1 MLPSLPCP
9 TPLPLQ
15 RPPDEPLRGGW
26 VEPYDAEFAPET
38 GSQGLLQYWEL
49 LRRRRGAILLFAALG
64 VVAAILLSLPQTP
77 LYRAEAKLEIQG
89 GGDNVSGLGEIDDAP
104 ADRYLSEFEIATQVE
119 MLESRVLLEKVSDKL
134 GLERRGEFAA
144 PQGRLA
150 LWRQAIGLPAADP
163 LSPRERA
170 LEAAADRVEVS
181 SSRRSRIVTITAEWP
196 DPALAARFAN
206 TLAETYIEHNL
217 QTRWDSTQ
225 RTSVWLT
232 RQLEQLRS
240 KLETA
245 SEKLQTYAAASG
257 LLYTSEK
264 ENVAES
270 KLQQLQSELS
280 SAEAS
285 RIDKQSSYELAK
297 NGPADALPAVLDN
310 LPLRNYQQQ
319 LTDLRRQQAELA
331 ATYTPE
337 HSKVKRV
344 AAQIAEIVAAIERE
358 RSRALQRI
366 ANEFEAATRREGLL
380 AADYRRQSAFVSE
393 QGRKA
398 IQYNILKG
406 EVETTRQLY
415 DSLLQKVKEAGVASA
430 IRASNIRLVDPAQP
444 PRHPYR
450 PRHLVNASIGL
461 LLGLFGGV
469 LFVLVGE
476 QIDRTIKQPGDSML
490 YMNLPELGIIPTL
503 KAANP
508 SAPGLNAPGLN
519 APGLNAPGGSA
530 AGLNTSHWNAPGLN
544 LPGAARTEPSA
555 GNDCPGDGQPPEP
568 DAEFRAAEFTAAESP
583 APEFSRGA
591 AQGPRSIE
599 LVAWRDKPSLC
610 AESFRA
616 TLTSIL
622 FAGGQG
628 GRPRVLVVTSPNP
641 GEGKTTVISNLAV
654 SLAEINRRVLLID
667 ADLRRPRVHQVFGM
681 PNRFGLT
688 DLLSS
693 PEPIEQIPLKASSL
707 ESGVPGL
714 YVLPSG
720 SRTYNISSLL
730 HSPRMSELLERALR
744 VFDTVLID
752 TPPVKQIA
760 DARVLGRLSDG
771 VVLVLRAG
779 QTTRGTARAAAD
791 RFAEDGIRVLGTVL
805 NSWDPDTNGSGY
817 YDGYSYDDGYYG
829 DERAEAAKSSG

>member
-1 MLPSLPCP
+1 MLDQLLTSLPRP

-15 RPPDEPLRGGW
+15 RRPEEPLRGGW
-26 VEPYDAEFAPET
+26 VESYEADFPPES
-38 GSQGLLQYWEL
+38 GSQGLLQYWGV
-49 LRRRRGAILLFAALG
+49 LRRRRGAVVLFAALG
-64 VVAAILLSLPQTP
+64 VVAGVLLSLPQTP
-77 LYRAEAKLEIQG
+77 IYRAEAKLEIQG
-89 GGDNVSGLGEIDDAP
+89 GSENVSSLGEINASP
-104 ADRYLSEFEIATQVE
+104 AGRYLSEFEIATQVE
-119 MLESRVLLEKVSDKL
+119 MLESRVLLEKVIDKL
-134 GLERRGEFAA
+134 ELEKRGEFAA
-144 PQGRLA
+144 PPGRLA
-150 LWRQAIGLPAADP
+150 LWRQAAGLPAADQ
-163 LSPRERA
+163 LAPRERA
-170 LEAAADRVEVS
+170 LEAAAERFEVS
-181 SSRRSRIVTITAEWP
+181 SSRRSRIVTVTAEWP
-196 DPALAARFAN
+196 DPQLSAKFAN

-225 RTSVWLT
+225 RTSLWLT
-232 RQLEQLRS
+232 RQLEQLRA
-240 KLETA
+240 KLEKA
-245 SEKLQTYAAASG
+245 SENLQTYAAASG

-264 ENVAES
+264 DNVAEA
-270 KLQQLQSELS
+270 KLQQLQSALS
-280 SAEAS
+280 GAQAG

-297 NGPADALPAVLDN
+297 NSPPETLPEVLDN
-310 LPLRNYQQQ
+310 PSLRNYQQQ
-319 LTDLRRQQAELA
+319 LTDLLRQQAELA
-331 ATYTPE
+331 ATYTAE

-344 AAQIAEIVAAIERE
+344 SAQIEQIEAAIERE
-358 RSRALQRI
+358 RGRALERI
-366 ANEFEAATRREGLL
+366 HNEYQTALRRESLL

-393 QGRKA
+393 QGQKA

-430 IRASNIRLVDPAQP
+430 ISASNLRLVDPAQP
-444 PRHPYR
+444 PRRPYR
-450 PRHLVNASIGL
+450 PRHLVNAAVGL

-490 YMNLPELGIIPTL
+490 YMSLPELGIIPNLKGAEAVRLERPAKLGRLGPGTL
-503 KAANP
+503 TEP
-508 SAPGLNAPGLN
+508 GMGVSAPELERNA
-519 APGLNAPGGSA
+519 S
-530 AGLNTSHWNAPGLN
+530 
-544 LPGAARTEPSA
+544 E
-555 GNDCPGDGQPPEP
+555 
-568 DAEFRAAEFTAAESP
+568 
-583 APEFSRGA
+583 
-591 AQGPRSIE
+591 GPQAIE

-622 FAGGQG
+622 FAGGNG
-628 GRPRVLVVTSPNP
+628 RRPRVLVVTSPNP

-693 PEPIEQIPLKASSL
+693 VEPIEQIPLKASSL

-730 HSPRMSELLERALR
+730 HSPRMGELLERALR

-805 NSWDPDTNGSGY
+805 NSWDPETNGSGY

-829 DERAEAAKSSG
+829 EQRAEAAQASG

>member
-1 MLPSLPCP
+1 MPDSLLPLLAQP

-15 RPPDEPLRGGW
+15 RPPEEPLRGGW
-26 VEPYDAEFAPET
+26 VESYEADFPAAA
-38 GSQGLLQYWEL
+38 GSPGLLQYWEV
-49 LRRRRGAILLFAALG
+49 LRRRRGAVLLFAALG
-64 VVAAILLSLPQTP
+64 VVGGVLLSLPQTP
-77 LYRAEAKLEIQG
+77 VYRAAAKLEIQG
-89 GGDNVSGLGEIDDAP
+89 GNEDSSGLGEISGSP
-104 ADRYLSEFEIATQVE
+104 AGRYLSEFEIATQVE
-119 MLESRVLLEKVSDKL
+119 MLESRVLLGKVVDKL
-134 GLERRGEFAA
+134 GLEKRGEFAA
-144 PQGRLA
+144 PAGRLA
-150 LWRQAIGLPAADP
+150 LWRQAIGLPGAEP
-163 LSPRERA
+163 LSARERA
-170 LEAAADRVEVS
+170 LEAAAERFEVAA
-181 SSRRSRIVTITAEWP
+181 SRRSRIVSVTAEWP
-196 DPALAARFAN
+196 QAELAARFAN

-217 QTRWDSTQ
+217 ETRWDATQ

-232 RQLEQLRS
+232 RQLEQLRA

-245 SEKLQTYAAASG
+245 SEKLQRYAAASG

-264 ENVAES
+264 ENVAEAR
-270 KLQQLQSELS
+270 LQQLQSELS
-280 SAEAS
+280 SAQAS
-285 RIDKQSSYELAK
+285 RIARQSSYELASHS
-297 NGPADALPAVLDN
+297 PPETLPEVLDN
-310 LPLRNYQQQ
+310 LSLRNYQQQ
-319 LTDLRRQQAELA
+319 LTDLLRQQAELA

-337 HSKVKRV
+337 HTKLKRIQ
-344 AAQIAEIVAAIERE
+344 AQIAQIEAAIGRE
-358 RSRALQRI
+358 RGRALERI
-366 ANEFEAATRREGLL
+366 GNEYQTALRREKLL
-380 AADYRRQSAFVSE
+380 AADYGRQAAFVSE
-393 QGRKA
+393 QGQKA
-398 IQYNILKG
+398 IQYNILQG

-430 IRASNIRLVDPAQP
+430 MRASNIRLVDPAQP
-444 PRHPYR
+444 PRRPYR
-450 PRHLVNASIGL
+450 PRHAVNAAVGL

-469 LFVLVGE
+469 LWVLVGE

-490 YMNLPELGIIPTL
+490 YMNLPELGIIPNL
-503 KAANP
+503 KQAESARAELPAA
-508 SAPGLNAPGLN
+508 APPPGGRL
-519 APGLNAPGGSA
+519 AAARPQRAAAGRRSTAAEGPPGSA
-530 AGLNTSHWNAPGLN
+530 A
-544 LPGAARTEPSA
+544 E
-555 GNDCPGDGQPPEP
+555 
-568 DAEFRAAEFTAAESP
+568 
-583 APEFSRGA
+583 
-591 AQGPRSIE
+591 GPRAVE

-622 FAGGQG
+622 FAGGHG
-628 GRPRVLVVTSPNP
+628 RRPRVLVVTSPNP

-667 ADLRRPRVHQVFGM
+667 ADLRRPRVHQLFGM

-688 DLLSS
+688 DLLAAV
-693 PEPIEQIPLKASSL
+693 EPIEQIPLKASSL

-730 HSPRMSELLERALR
+730 HSPRMGALLERALR

-817 YDGYSYDDGYYG
+817 YDGYSYEQGYYG
-829 DERAEAAKSSG
+829 EDRAEAAQASG

>member
-1 MLPSLPCP
+1 MSDHFLPSLPCP

-26 VEPYDAEFAPET
+26 VEPYDADFAPQP
-38 GSQGLLQYWEL
+38 GSGGLLQYWEL
-49 LRRRRGAILLFAALG
+49 LRRRRGAVLLCAVLG
-64 VVAAILLSLPQTP
+64 AVAGVLLSLPQTP

-89 GGDNVSGLGEIDDAP
+89 GGENLSGLGEINAAP

-119 MLESRVLLEKVSDKL
+119 MLESRVLLEKVTDKL
-134 GLERRGEFAA
+134 GLEQRAEFAA
-144 PQGRLA
+144 PAGRLA
-150 LWRQAIGLPAADP
+150 LWRQAIGLPAGDQ

-170 LEAAADRVEVS
+170 LEAAAGRVEVS
-181 SSRRSRIVTITAEWP
+181 SSRRSRIVTVTAEWP
-196 DPALAARFAN
+196 DPELAARFAN

-232 RQLEQLRS
+232 GQLEQLRA
-240 KLETA
+240 KLENA
-245 SEKLQTYAAASG
+245 SEKLQAYAAASG

-264 ENVAES
+264 ENVAEA

-280 SAEAS
+280 SAQAR
-285 RIDKQSSYELAK
+285 RIDKQSSYEAAK
-297 NGPADALPAVLDN
+297 NSPPDALPEVLDN

-344 AAQIAEIVAAIERE
+344 SAQIAEIEAAIDRE
-358 RSRALQRI
+358 RGRALERI
-366 ANEFEAATRREGLL
+366 RNEFQAAARREGLL

-393 QGRKA
+393 QGQKA
-398 IQYNILKG
+398 IQYNILQG

-444 PRHPYR
+444 PRRPYR
-450 PRHLVNASIGL
+450 PRHLVNAALGL

-469 LFVLVGE
+469 LLVLVGE
-476 QIDRTIKQPGDSML
+476 QIDRSIKQPGDSML
-490 YMNLPELGIIPTL
+490 YMNLPELGIIPNL
-503 KAANP
+503 KGAEPAR
-508 SAPGLNAPGLN
+508 LE
-519 APGLNAPGGSA
+519 
-530 AGLNTSHWNAPGLN
+530 
-544 LPGAARTEPSA
+544 LPVQDRRQGPAQL
-555 GNDCPGDGQPPEP
+555 G
-568 DAEFRAAEFTAAESP
+568 TAAADFG
-583 APEFSRGA
+583 APEFAPARA
-591 AQGPRSIE
+591 AGPQALE

-628 GRPRVLVVTSPNP
+628 RRPRVLVVTSPNP

-667 ADLRRPRVHQVFGM
+667 ADLRRPRVHQLFGM
-681 PNRFGLT
+681 PNHFGLT
-688 DLLSS
+688 DLLAA

-730 HSPRMSELLERALR
+730 HSPRMGELLERALR

-817 YDGYSYDDGYYG
+817 YDGYSYDQGYYG
-829 DERAEAAKSSG
+829 DERAEAANAAGSR

>member
-1 MLPSLPCP
+1 MSDPLLQPVPHP

-15 RPPDEPLRGGW
+15 RPPEEPLRGGW
-26 VEPYDAEFAPET
+26 VESYEAELAPGP
-38 GSQGLLQYWEL
+38 GSPGLLQYYEV
-49 LRRRRGAILLFAALG
+49 LRRRRAAVLLSALLG
-64 VVAAILLSLPQTP
+64 VVGAVLLSLPQTP
-77 LYRAEAKLEIQG
+77 IYRAEAKLEIQG
-89 GGDNVSGLGEIDDAP
+89 GGESLSGLGEINASP

-119 MLESRVLLEKVSDKL
+119 MLESRVLLEKVTDKL
-134 GLERRGEFAA
+134 ELAKRSEFAT
-144 PQGRLA
+144 PPGRLA
-150 LWRQAIGLPAADP
+150 LWRQAIGLPPSDR

-170 LEAAADRVEVS
+170 IEAAAGRYEVS
-181 SSRRSRIVTITAEWP
+181 ASRRSRIVTVTAEWP
-196 DPALAARFAN
+196 DAELTARFAN
-206 TLAETYIEHNL
+206 TLAETYIEHNP

-225 RTSVWLT
+225 RTSLWLT
-232 RQLEQLRS
+232 RQLEQLRA
-240 KLETA
+240 KLEKA
-245 SEKLQTYAAASG
+245 SENLQTYAAASG

-264 ENVAES
+264 ENVAEA

-280 SAEAS
+280 GAQAS

-297 NGPADALPAVLDN
+297 SGPPETLPEVLDN
-310 LPLRNYQQQ
+310 PALRSYQQQ
-319 LTDLRRQQAELA
+319 LTDLERQQAELA

-337 HSKVKRV
+337 HSKLKRIN
-344 AAQIAEIVAAIERE
+344 AQITQIEAAIERE
-358 RSRALQRI
+358 RGRALERI
-366 ANEFEAATRREGLL
+366 GNEYQTALRRESLL

-393 QGRKA
+393 QGQKA

-430 IRASNIRLVDPAQP
+430 IRASNVRLVDPAQP
-444 PRHPYR
+444 PRRPYR
-450 PRHLVNASIGL
+450 PRHLVNAAVGL

-503 KAANP
+503 KGAA
-508 SAPGLNAPGLN
+508 AAALE
-519 APGLNAPGGSA
+519 SA
-530 AGLNTSHWNAPGLN
+530 AGSRRLSASQLA
-544 LPGAARTEPSA
+544 GAAM
-555 GNDCPGDGQPPEP
+555 DCRAPHRDRPDSPGGHRRLDP
-568 DAEFRAAEFTAAESP
+568 AEGLP
-583 APEFSRGA
+583 AV
-591 AQGPRSIE
+591 E
-599 LVAWRDKPSLC
+599 LVAWRDKPSLG

-622 FAGGQG
+622 FAGGDG

-654 SLAEINRRVLLID
+654 SMAEINRRVLLID

-688 DLLSS
+688 DLLSAA
-693 PEPIEQIPLKASSL
+693 EPIEQIPLKASSL

-730 HSPRMSELLERALR
+730 HSARMRELLERALR

-779 QTTRGTARAAAD
+779 QTTRGTARAAAE

-805 NSWDPDTNGSGY
+805 NSWDPETNGSGY
-817 YDGYSYDDGYYG
+817 YDGYSYDEGYYSEG
-829 DERAEAAKSSG
+829 RAEAAQASG